1 MIKKV
6 LIIVLVL
13 GMLVQGA
20 IAQDYAFRV
29 LASKGQNMVKTGSS
43 DWKTLKTGAKLNKGE
58 EVRLAANG
66 YLGLVHSSG
75 KTMEL
80 KEAST
85 YDVSKLST
93 ELGSSSQ
100 NIASKYA
107 DFVMSKMTPEKKEEN
122 RRKYAS
128 VTGAAERGAND
139 ALINIYMPQSVAV
152 LNNSAIIRWEAI
164 KENAVYVVNLKN
176 LFEEKILVTETSDP
190 FYTIN
195 FDNEKIK
202 SAIVE
207 NLIIVSVS
215 LKDDESVSS
224 KNSAIELMNSEDAK
238 TYKIELSGLEE
249 NIGSETS
256 INNLI
261 LAEFYEEKGLVLDA
275 ITSYEKAVKLSPD
288 VEYFQEAYNEF
299 LIRNRLKSPSDI
311 AATNN

>member
-6 LIIVLVL
+6 SIIVL
-13 GMLVQGA
+13 MLAMLIQMA
-20 IAQDYAFRV
+20 TAQDYAFRV
-29 LASKGQNMVKTGSS
+29 LASKGQNMVKGSGA
-43 DWKTLKTGAKLNKGE
+43 DWHTLKTGAKLNKGE
-58 EVRLAANG
+58 EVKLAANG
-66 YLGLVHSSG
+66 YLGLIHSSG

-85 YDVSKLST
+85 YDITKLSS
-93 ELGSSSQ
+93 ELGSGSQ

-107 DFVMSKMTPEKKEEN
+107 DFVMSKMTPEQKEEN

-139 ALINIYMPQSVAV
+139 ATIDIYMPQSVAV
-152 LNNSAIIRWEAI
+152 LNNKVIIRWEAI

-176 LFEEKILVTETSDP
+176 LFEEKIMVAETSDP
-190 FYTIN
+190 FYTID
-195 FDNEKIK
+195 FDNEKVK

-207 NLIIVSVS
+207 NLIIINVT
-215 LKDDESVSS
+215 LKGDKSMAS
-224 KNSAIELMNSEDAK
+224 KNAAIELMTADDAK
-238 TYKIELSGLEE
+238 TYKVELRRLEE

-275 ITSYEKAVKLSPD
+275 ITSYENAVKLSPD
-288 VEYFQEAYNEF
+288 VEYFQEAYEEF
-299 LIRNRLKSPSDI
+299 LIRNGLKNPSEG
-311 AATNN
+311 

>member
-1 MIKKV
+1 MIKKMS
-6 LIIVLVL
+6 IIVLVL
-13 GMLVQGA
+13 GVLAQGVV
-20 IAQDYAFRV
+20 AQDYAFRV
-29 LASKGQNMVKTGSS
+29 LASKGQNMVKTGTSA
-43 DWKTLKTGAKLNKGE
+43 WKAIKTGAKLNKGE
-58 EVRLAANG
+58 EVKLEANG

-75 KTMEL
+75 KTIEL

-85 YDVSKLST
+85 YNVSKLST

-107 DFVMSKMTPEKKEEN
+107 DFVMSKMTPEQKEEN

-128 VTGAAERGAND
+128 VTGAAERGVND
-139 ALINIYMPQSVAV
+139 AAINIYMPQSVAV

-176 LFEEKILVTETSDP
+176 LFEEKILVAETSDP

-195 FDNEKIK
+195 FNNEEIK
-202 SAIVE
+202 SAVIE
-207 NLIIVSVS
+207 NLIIVNVS

-224 KNSAIELMNSEDAK
+224 KNAAIELMNNEDAK
-238 TYKIELSGLEE
+238 TYKIELSGLEA

-288 VEYFQEAYNEF
+288 VEYFQEAYDEF
-299 LIRNRLKSPSDI
+299 LIRNRLKSPEDV
-311 AATNN
+311 ATADN

>member
-6 LIIVLVL
+6 SLVVLIL

-20 IAQDYAFRV
+20 FAQDYAFRV
-29 LASKGQNMVKTGSS
+29 LASKGQNMVKGSGA
-43 DWKTLKTGAKLNKGE
+43 DWHALKTGAKLNKGE
-58 EVRLAANG
+58 EVKLADNG

-85 YDVSKLST
+85 YNIAKLSS
-93 ELGSSSQ
+93 ELGTGSQ

-128 VTGAAERGAND
+128 VTGAAERGASD
-139 ALINIYMPQSVAV
+139 ASIDIYMPQSVAV
-152 LNNSAIIRWEAI
+152 LNNVAVIRWESV
-164 KENAVYVVNLKN
+164 KENAVYTVSLKN
-176 LFEEKILVTETSDP
+176 LFEEKILVAETSSP
-190 FYTIN
+190 FYTIDFN
-195 FDNEKIK
+195 NEQIK
-202 SAIVE
+202 NAIVE
-207 NLIIVSVS
+207 NLVIVSVS
-215 LKDDESVSS
+215 LKDDESIVS
-224 KNSAIELMNSEDAK
+224 KNAAIELMTEEDSK
-238 TYKIELSGLEE
+238 EYKVELSGLEA

-275 ITSYEKAVKLSPD
+275 ITSYENAVKLSPD
-288 VEYFQEAYNEF
+288 VEYFQEAYDEF
-299 LIRNRLKSPSDI
+299 LIRNRLKRYEY
-311 AATNN
+311 

>member
-6 LIIVLVL
+6 SLIVLML

-20 IAQDYAFRV
+20 FAQDYAFRV
-29 LASKGQNMVKTGSS
+29 LASKGQNMVKGTSAE
-43 DWKTLKTGAKLNKGE
+43 WNTLKTGAKLNKGD
-58 EVRLAANG
+58 EVKLADNG

-85 YDVSKLST
+85 YDIAKLSS
-93 ELGSSSQ
+93 ELGTGSQ

-128 VTGAAERGAND
+128 VTGAAERGASD
-139 ALINIYMPQSVAV
+139 ASIDIYMPQSVAV
-152 LNNSAIIRWEAI
+152 LNNVAIIRWESI
-164 KENAVYVVNLKN
+164 KENAVYTVSLKN
-176 LFEEKILVTETSDP
+176 LFEEKILVAETSAP
-190 FYTIN
+190 FYTIDFN
-195 FDNEKIK
+195 NEQIK
-202 SAIVE
+202 NAIVE
-207 NLIIVSVS
+207 NLVIVSVS
-215 LKDDESVSS
+215 LKDDASIVS
-224 KNSAIELMNSEDAK
+224 KNAAIELMTEEDSK
-238 TYKIELSGLEE
+238 EYKVELSGLEA

-275 ITSYEKAVKLSPD
+275 ITSYENAVKLSPD
-288 VEYFQEAYNEF
+288 VEYFQEAYDEF
-299 LIRNRLKSPSDI
+299 LIRNRLKSPSKVSADKL
-311 AATNN
+311 